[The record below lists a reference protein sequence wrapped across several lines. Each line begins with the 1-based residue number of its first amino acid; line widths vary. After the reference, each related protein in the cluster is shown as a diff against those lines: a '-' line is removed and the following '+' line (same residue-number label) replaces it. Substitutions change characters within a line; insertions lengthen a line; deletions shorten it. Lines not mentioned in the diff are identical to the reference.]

1 MKDLI
6 KGLNENRVSNSL
18 VVFFFFTFDT
28 YMLTK
33 WFCKEIIMQSRFM
46 ERKKYSKILG
56 MPFWQLHIWFLIL
69 GWLWR
74 PMGLLY
80 YGCIDFLS
88 CFGRQVKEFFGAGTA
103 CVVSPVEKILYKSQW
118 LDIPTMSEGAPL
130 TMRMY
135 NTLLDIQVIHFILS
149 HTFIANHAVSSR
161 LEYR

>member
-18 VVFFFFTFDT
+18 VGFFFFTFDT

-88 CFGRQVKEFFGAGTA
+88 VFWTSGKGVLRGRHGLRCESRGEDSLQVPMARHSHHVQG
-103 CVVSPVEKILYKSQW
+103 SPPDHANVQHSTGH
-118 LDIPTMSEGAPL
+118 PG
-130 TMRMY
+130 
-135 NTLLDIQVIHFILS
+135 NTLHPLAYIHS
-149 HTFIANHAVSSR
+149 
-161 LEYR
+161 

>member
-18 VVFFFFTFDT
+18 VWFFDT
-28 YMLTK
+28 YMLTNDVVK
-33 WFCKEIIMQSRFM
+33 RLLCSQD
-46 ERKKYSKILG
+46 
-56 MPFWQLHIWFLIL
+56 
-69 GWLWR
+69 LWR
-74 PMGLLY
+74 EKSILKFWGCLFDNSIYDFWYLGDCEGLWAS
-80 YGCIDFLS
+80 CIMVVLIFFP

-118 LDIPTMSEGAPL
+118 LDIPTMSKGAPL